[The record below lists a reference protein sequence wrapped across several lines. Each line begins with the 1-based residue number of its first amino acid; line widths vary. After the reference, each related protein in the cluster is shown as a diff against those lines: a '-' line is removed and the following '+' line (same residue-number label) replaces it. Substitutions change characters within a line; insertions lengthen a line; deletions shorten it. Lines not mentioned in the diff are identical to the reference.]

1 MITVQG
7 LIPYPPMA
15 DSRPIQQLAADLKQL
30 SAGLNQ
36 SSTKLSG
43 TASAASST
51 WVGQAASAFASHTN
65 ERARTVAAVGQT
77 LGQAVPVL
85 QTFAAAIEATS
96 AAYTTA
102 AVAENI
108 ARAGLPWTAAAVAAA
123 ITAEGAAVAA
133 LQAAGIAC
141 AGALL
146 VIELELAA
154 AQFLGVNRDT
164 FTAIKE
170 TATSIWDGIVEAGTD
185 MDADAAVR
193 LLNTT
198 ITLPNGNGT
207 STRTSAL
214 GWLIDSNPR
223 FAAAVGGIQAM
234 LGVGVL
240 LTAPPMQAVE
250 RPDLAGTVTQGM
262 TGAPNAAQLGQLM
275 SNLEDLRR
283 APGAEADQSVSL
295 LVTRGTAPD
304 GTAVMNVVVPG
315 MVPPGDGLYAS
326 SGTRNLPNATS
337 SQITGL
343 GTEEVAMRN
352 WITSQGLKPGDTVNL
367 MAHSQGGIVSRNVA
381 NDLITRGYRVNVV
394 SYGSPDGQF
403 RPGVGAYVVQNLRDP
418 VPAARIG
425 GDGGQTTTLH
435 PGQHLV
441 TFDHEVDGDLFNS
454 HDARI
459 YGQQMMQRGGT
470 HSGAAELNGFLRGQQ
485 AVTIDPSRTTVV
497 TLEGPCTPQGVCDG
511 VPQPSSAYQLG
522 SRK

>member
-1 MITVQG
+1 MITARG
-7 LIPYPPMA
+7 TIPFPPA
-15 DSRPIQQLAADLKQL
+15 DSRPIQQLAVDLKQL

-36 SSTKLSG
+36 SSTKLTG
-43 TASAASST
+43 TASAASAS
-51 WVGQAASAFASHTN
+51 WVGQAASAFAGHTN

-85 QTFAAAIEATS
+85 QTFAAAIDSTS
-96 AAYTTA
+96 AAYSAA
-102 AVAENI
+102 AVAEHA
-108 ARAGLPWTAAAVAAA
+108 ARAGMPWTSVALGLA

-154 AQFLGVNRDT
+154 AQFLGVSRDT

-170 TATSIWDGIVEAGTD
+170 TATSIWDGIVELGTD

-198 ITLPNGNGT
+198 ITIPNGDGT

-214 GWLIDSNPR
+214 GWLLDENPR
-223 FAAAVGGIQAM
+223 VALMVGGIQAM
-234 LGVGVL
+234 IGVGVL
-240 LTAPPMQAVE
+240 LSAPPMQAVE
-250 RPDLAGTVTQGM
+250 RPELASTVTQGM
-262 TGAPNAAQLGQLM
+262 TGAPDARQLGQLM
-275 SNLEDLRR
+275 ANLEDLRR

-315 MVPPGDGLYAS
+315 IVPPSEGVYAS
-326 SGTRNLPNATS
+326 SGTRNLPNAGA

-352 WITSQGLKPGDTVNL
+352 WITSQGLRPGDTVNL
-367 MAHSQGGIVSRNVA
+367 LAHSQGGIVSRNVA
-381 NDLITRGYRVNVV
+381 NDLITRGYNVNVV

-425 GDGGQTTTLH
+425 GDGGESVTLH
-435 PGQHLV
+435 PGQRLI

-459 YGQQMMQRGGT
+459 YGDQLMRRGNT
-470 HSGAAELNGFLRGQQ
+470 IPGAAELNGFLRGQQ

-511 VPQPSSAYQLG
+511 VPRPSSGYQLTP
-522 SRK
+522 RR